1 LAFEADPMS
10 SWEQAAKLLAEDGA
24 FGDELGQSASISGD
38 VALVGAPSDDDN
50 DRDSGAAY
58 VFVRNGDVWKQQA
71 KLLAS
76 DGAVSDNFGLSVS
89 LSGATALI
97 GAPFAN
103 GNGSSVGA
111 AYVFVRS
118 GEEWMQQ
125 AKLLASD
132 GAAVDAF
139 GTSVSLSED
148 TALIGVPGRGDNGFE
163 SGAAYV
169 FLRSGELWTQEAKL
183 LASDGAGGDDFGTSV
198 SVSGDTALIGAPGT
212 DDNGSGA
219 GSAYVFARRDRTW
232 TQQAEI
238 MPDDGTTVERF
249 GTCVAVSGDTALFGL
264 PHDGD
269 NGHDSGSAYVFVRS
283 GEVWTQLAKLL
294 PSDVAF
300 EDHFGWSVSIWED
313 LALIG
318 ASWDADNGAESGS
331 AYIFVR
337 SDGVWTEGSK
347 LLASDGEDFDYLGWS
362 VSISKGTALIG
373 ARGDGD
379 NGAFSG
385 AAYVFDSQL
394 LFADGFESGDTS
406 AWSGTVP

>member
-1 LAFEADPMS
+1 
-10 SWEQAAKLLAEDGA
+10 
-24 FGDELGQSASISGD
+24 
-38 VALVGAPSDDDN
+38 
-50 DRDSGAAY
+50 
-58 VFVRNGDVWKQQA
+58 
-71 KLLAS
+71 
-76 DGAVSDNFGLSVS
+76 
-89 LSGATALI
+89 
-97 GAPFAN
+97 
-103 GNGSSVGA
+103 
-111 AYVFVRS
+111 
-118 GEEWMQQ
+118 
-125 AKLLASD
+125 
-132 GAAVDAF
+132 
-139 GTSVSLSED
+139 
-148 TALIGVPGRGDNGFE
+148 
-163 SGAAYV
+163 
-169 FLRSGELWTQEAKL
+169 
-183 LASDGAGGDDFGTSV
+183 
-198 SVSGDTALIGAPGT
+198 
-212 DDNGSGA
+212 
-219 GSAYVFARRDRTW
+219 
-232 TQQAEI
+232 

-294 PSDVAF
+294 PSDGAF

-318 ASWDADNGAESGS
+318 ASWDADNGAEAGS